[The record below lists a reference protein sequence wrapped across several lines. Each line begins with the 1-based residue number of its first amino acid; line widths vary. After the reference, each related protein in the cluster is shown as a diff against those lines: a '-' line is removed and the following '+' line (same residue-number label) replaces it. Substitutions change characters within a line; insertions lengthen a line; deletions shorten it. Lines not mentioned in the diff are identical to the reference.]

1 MGRTP
6 PSLLF
11 LKLNSPSPLSS
22 SSCSKCYK
30 PLSIFVKFVGLVFP
44 CFSCPGKSSTGPST
58 PDMSHQAW
66 VERQCWQCWQMS
78 RTWASNLS
86 LQHKRA
92 KVSFA
97 KLISS
102 LIPAPTDAWGY
113 SSPET
118 GLGIWLF
125 ELDEI
130 PACQFLRPIKIPLNG
145 STTPISVPPAG
156 HIPSLLFL
164 QPTTLN

>member
-1 MGRTP
+1 MGRMP

-11 LKLNSPSPLSS
+11 LKLNSPSPVSS

-30 PLSIFVKFVGLVFP
+30 PLSIFVKFVGLLFLY
-44 CFSCPGKSSTGPST
+44 FSCPGQSSTGSST
-58 PDMSHQAW
+58 PGLSHQAW
-66 VERQCWQCWQMS
+66 TERQCWQCWQTS

-86 LQHKRA
+86 LQCKRE

-97 KLISS
+97 KMISS
-102 LIPAPTDAWGY
+102 LIPASTDAWGY
-113 SSPET
+113 SSPGT

-130 PACQFLRPIKIPLNG
+130 PVCLSMAAQP
-145 STTPISVPPAG
+145 
-156 HIPSLLFL
+156 PSLYHLQVTFL
-164 QPTTLN
+164 LCFFSSLLP